1 MAEER
6 VPTGVEGLDNL
17 IGGGLRQGKSYLISG
32 ETGTGKTTFSME
44 FLMKGLE
51 LGESGVYV
59 TVDEKPGDLIEDAK
73 SFGFEIT
80 KGLDQK
86 KIQILDYSAH
96 FDQIRE
102 KGTDIDVRKIV
113 GDLNKYIRQ
122 IGAKRLVIDPIA
134 PFVVKE
140 EKMWEVRS
148 YIRSLFYAL
157 DGLGTTTLLGSAIP
171 TGTSS
176 LSQFGVEEF
185 YASGVIVLSIVRS
198 DKMRPRRIMV
208 VRKMRGSAHTLEPYV
223 YEFEHGKGIV
233 IQQSLAE
240 DFEL

>member
-1 MAEER
+1 
-6 VPTGVEGLDNL
+6 
-17 IGGGLRQGKSYLISG
+17 
-32 ETGTGKTTFSME
+32 
-44 FLMKGLE
+44 
-51 LGESGVYV
+51 
-59 TVDEKPGDLIEDAK
+59 
-73 SFGFEIT
+73 
-80 KGLDQK
+80 
-86 KIQILDYSAH
+86 
-96 FDQIRE
+96 
-102 KGTDIDVRKIV
+102 
-113 GDLNKYIRQ
+113 
-122 IGAKRLVIDPIA
+122 
-134 PFVVKE
+134 
-140 EKMWEVRS
+140 MWEVRS